1 MTELNDFLT
10 EISDEKPVRLFL
22 LLVDMDDRLVI
33 QCVFKNTETDHF
45 QLLFKPGA
53 LPANKID
60 TDTSCLVNLDIGG
73 QSVSIESRV
82 VQVINRQSLE
92 MVALKT
98 INHEQM
104 REYFRV
110 DCTVPIV
117 LKSMVPNEFD
127 EVIDEW
133 KIPGTTVDL
142 SGSGLRASFS
152 MEPPAKTQVRL
163 ELVLPTTETT
173 VVKTLSSPVRITK
186 LHDKLWDA
194 AFHFDV
200 IEDEDQDAIIG
211 CCLIE
216 QRRLLRLKVK
226 VTAN

>member
-1 MTELNDFLT
+1 MAELNDFLT

-22 LLVDMDDRLVI
+22 PLVDMNDRLVI
-33 QCVFKNTETDHF
+33 QCVFKNTKTDHF
-45 QLLFKPGA
+45 QLLFKPGT
-53 LPANKID
+53 LPVNKID

-73 QSVSIESRV
+73 QSVSVESKV
-82 VQVINRQSLE
+82 LQIINRQSLE

-104 REYFRV
+104 RENFRV

-127 EVIDEW
+127 EIIDEW

-152 MEPPAKTQVRL
+152 IEPPARTQVRL

-173 VVKTLSSPVRITK
+173 VVKTLASPVRITK
-186 LHDKLWDA
+186 LQDKLWDA

>member
-1 MTELNDFLT
+1 VTELNDFLT
-10 EISDEKPVRLFL
+10 KISDGKPVRLFL
-22 LLVDMDDRLVI
+22 PIVGMDDRLVI
-33 QCVFKNTETDHF
+33 QCVFKNTKTDHF

-60 TDTSCLVNLDIGG
+60 KDTSCLVNLDIGG
-73 QSVSIESRV
+73 QSVSIESKV

-127 EVIDEW
+127 ETIDEW

-152 MEPPAKTQVRL
+152 TEPPADTQVRL

-173 VVKTLSSPVRITK
+173 VVKTLASPVRITK

-200 IEDEDQDAIIG
+200 IEDEDQDAVIG